1 MTARKGSH
9 DRKFTSRN
17 LTSQERRRGKR
28 ERNLLCAVIFSPNN
42 ENVIL
47 YYYET
52 FRFLAL
58 HLPEFLMPLRSSLLL
73 PNSRSF
79 ANVFLGRF
87 CVNSLSH
94 PKDFLTIAHHY
105 LFWQQLKLFLIF
117 LCTHFISFGWSIQ
130 GQEICQTL
138 VHKKARHNVE
148 HLWEIYES
156 ERGGK
161 TQTSSVK
168 IFNDFF
174 ANFPPQHLWHSAI

>member
-138 VHKKARHNVE
+138 VHKK
-148 HLWEIYES
+148 
-156 ERGGK
+156 
-161 TQTSSVK
+161 
-168 IFNDFF
+168 
-174 ANFPPQHLWHSAI
+174 SAS